1 MPLASTPFPCDK
13 ASEGTIPQNFWS
25 SNIQNIQNLRNVQTK
40 IAHRLAFP
48 PLIFGS
54 SGGANRSALQ
64 SQDTVACCQLL
75 VAEVGASNSNSSI
88 RRVSDPL
95 MTSWIHDDS
104 WANFEW
110 KTLEGYSATGF
121 DAWDG
126 VASGCFSLIRHGF
139 SISSSKSMILKPL
152 TKTKS
157 RIRTLQD
164 FPKEKVCLHCLV
176 F

>member
-13 ASEGTIPQNFWS
+13 ASEGTVPRNFWS
-25 SNIQNIQNLRNVQTK
+25 SNIQNIQNLRNVQTQ

-75 VAEVGASNSNSSI
+75 VAEVGASNSSSSLYQASI
-88 RRVSDPL
+88 RSIDDF
-95 MTSWIHDDS
+95 MDS
-104 WANFEW
+104 WVNFEW

-152 TKTKS
+152 TKSRS

-164 FPKEKVCLHCLV
+164 YPNEKVCLHCLV